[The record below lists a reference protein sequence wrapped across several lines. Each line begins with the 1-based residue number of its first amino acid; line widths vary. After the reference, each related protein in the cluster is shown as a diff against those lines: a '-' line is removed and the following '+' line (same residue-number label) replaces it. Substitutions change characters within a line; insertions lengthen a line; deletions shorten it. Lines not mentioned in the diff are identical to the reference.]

1 MAARV
6 WKLPDIQELS
16 KEQERARMLPMDGC
30 HLIVG
35 GPGTG
40 KSVVALLRV
49 RRHHRDK
56 SGQRYVFL
64 AYNRLLLEA
73 SRELV
78 DGVVNADTW
87 IRRFKTIFRHALA
100 QDCPIKDG
108 QGYAIDWDAVDH
120 ALESAEEPRPPITPY
135 IVIDEGQDMPKA
147 FYKALLELGF
157 DHFYVVADQNQQ
169 ITDENSSLH
178 DIETSL
184 GIQTTDRVEL
194 TENYRNCDRV
204 ARLALA
210 FCVSDDPSTPPVTE
224 PVNRPC
230 STTPVLVDY
239 GHGCRWSFETV
250 IDRLLKLADRGPE
263 RLIGVLTPTENC
275 RRRWL
280 DALRQAVGRPAL
292 RLDHGAPR
300 IVTYSSKEPDG
311 DHSFSRGG
319 IFVINAQSAKGLE
332 FDSVFLADIDQYPC
346 HLEDETWM
354 NSKRRLFYVMIS
366 RARDQVILLRQAG
379 RSCPIEAILPSDEGI
394 MRRWR

>member
-6 WKLPDIQELS
+6 WKLPDIQDLS
-16 KEQERARMLPMDGC
+16 KEQERARMLPMEGC

-49 RRHHRDK
+49 RRHHRDQG
-56 SGQRYVFL
+56 GQRYVFL

-78 DGVVNADTW
+78 DGAVNADTW

-100 QDCPIKDG
+100 RDCPLKDG
-108 QGYAIDWDAVDH
+108 QGYAIDWEVVDR
-120 ALESAEEPRPPITPY
+120 ALESADEPRPPVTPY

-169 ITDENSSLH
+169 ITEENSSLH
-178 DIETSL
+178 DIEISL
-184 GIQTTDRVEL
+184 GIQAANRVEL

-210 FCVSDDPSTPPVTE
+210 FCLSDDPATPPVTE
-224 PVNRPC
+224 PANRPC
-230 STTPVLVDY
+230 SRTPVLVDY
-239 GHGCRWSFETV
+239 GPGCRWDFETV
-250 IDRLLKLADRGPE
+250 IGRLLKLADRSPNW
-263 RLIGVLTPTENC
+263 LIGVLTPNDNC

-280 DALRQAVGRPAL
+280 AALRQALADSAL
-292 RLDHGAPR
+292 QLDHGAPR
-300 IVTYSSKEPDG
+300 IATYSNQERDG
-311 DHSFSRGG
+311 DHSFAQGG
-319 IFVINAQSAKGLE
+319 IFVLNAQSAKGLE
-332 FDSVFLADIDQYPC
+332 FECVFLADIDEYPC
-346 HLEDETWM
+346 HLEDQTWM
-354 NSKRRLFYVMIS
+354 DSNRRLFYVMIS
-366 RARDQVILLRQAG
+366 RARYQAILLRQAG
-379 RSCPIEAILPSDEGI
+379 RACPVEAILPRDQSI
-394 MRRWR
+394 LRRWR

>member
-6 WKLPDIQELS
+6 WRLPEIQELS

-49 RRHHRDK
+49 RRHHRDQG
-56 SGQRYVFL
+56 GQRYVFL

-78 DGVVNADTW
+78 DGAVNADTW
-87 IRRFKTIFRHALA
+87 IRRFKSIFRYALA
-100 QDCPIKDG
+100 RDCPVKDG
-108 QGYAIDWDAVDH
+108 LSYAIDWEGVNS
-120 ALESAEEPRPPITPY
+120 ALESASAELRPPITPY

-147 FYKALLELGF
+147 FYKALLELGYE
-157 DHFYVVADQNQQ
+157 HFYVVADQNQQ
-169 ITDENSSLH
+169 ITEENSSLH
-178 DIETSL
+178 DIVTSL
-184 GIQTTDRVEL
+184 AISAADRVVL

-210 FCVSDDPSTPPVTE
+210 FCVPDPATPPVTE
-224 PVNRPC
+224 PRNRPC
-230 STTPVLVDY
+230 STPVLVDY
-239 GHGCRWSFETV
+239 GQGCRLSFETV
-250 IDRLLKLADRGPE
+250 IERLLKLVDRDPE

-292 RLDHGAPR
+292 QLDHGAPR

-311 DHSFSRGG
+311 DHRFSLGG
-319 IFVINAQSAKGLE
+319 IFVINAQAAKGLE

-354 NSKRRLFYVMIS
+354 DSKRRLFYVMIS

-379 RSCPIEAILPSDEGI
+379 RPCPIEAVLPSDEGI
-394 MRRWR
+394 LRRWR